1 MSTHNIFFHGEIR
14 KILSGYLRSGAMS
27 VSATDKV
34 LKMNHDFHL
43 CFLFHHR
50 CIMSLR
56 TTLESSH

>member
-34 LKMNHDFHL
+34 LKMNHDF
-43 CFLFHHR
+43 LFKYFG
-50 CIMSLR
+50 
-56 TTLESSH
+56 